1 MKSITKTIMIA
12 ASAFALCF
20 GLTACGGGG
29 QAAASGST
37 ALSGS
42 AAASAAAN
50 GSASSA
56 SSASSAASS
65 AAPAASKATDFY
77 MFKAEMPEGY
87 AMWGPNGKE
96 SPLNIVEFR
105 SIENSNKLVDVEID
119 DGTAQEQF
127 DKKAAKDKYTAGQD
141 VKLGK
146 YTWKTLDL
154 TWNKQPS
161 VVMYTDIADGLY
173 AEVTL
178 YETTLDDAAVKA
190 FLEGAEFTT
199 DYETA
204 HKAGMDTTVEKFAS
218 DNNLKLWE
226 DKK

>member
-1 MKSITKTIMIA
+1 
-12 ASAFALCF
+12 
-20 GLTACGGGG
+20 
-29 QAAASGST
+29 
-37 ALSGS
+37 
-42 AAASAAAN
+42 
-50 GSASSA
+50 
-56 SSASSAASS
+56 
-65 AAPAASKATDFY
+65 

-105 SIENSNKLVDVEID
+105 NIENSNKLVDVEID
-119 DGTAQEQF
+119 EGTAQEQF

-146 YTWKTLDL
+146 YTWKTLDF

-199 DYETA
+199 DYESA